1 MIHWGMTTTPHRE
14 HGTIERTLK
23 SLVAAGINDVRMFV
37 DDGSFGCKMNF
48 DRALKE
54 VFGGDY
60 IDGYTAI
67 LQDDMVACNDALKVI
82 EARLSPD
89 EVLSVFAPL
98 HNVRHCPDQTGWVD
112 LNPGWEGWGNMF
124 VIPDAVVAEVLTHPF
139 YLEHLDND
147 LDQQHTDACLW
158 EVFRRMGQRVVTHVP
173 SLFDHIGHTSTIGNI
188 HGPETSGHRF
198 NEWK

>member
-1 MIHWGMTTTPHRE
+1 MIHWGMTSTPHRE
-14 HGTIERTLK
+14 HGTIGSTLK

-37 DDGSFGCKMNF
+37 DDGYFGCKKNF
-48 DRALKE
+48 HRALR
-54 VFGGDY
+54 DMY
-60 IDGYTAI
+60 IGSHSHIAI
-67 LQDDMVACNDALKVI
+67 LQDDMVASKEALSVI
-82 EARLSPD
+82 EARLSTD

-98 HNVRHCPDQTGWVD
+98 HNVRHCPDETGWVD

-158 EVFRRMGQRVVTHVP
+158 EVLRRMGQRVVTHVP